1 MTKPSSSLVQAI
13 LGSGSIVGV
22 MDAVAGIVYGV
33 LVWLA
38 MNFVVVPLS
47 QVASGPIRVTRG
59 HGHHDPDPHVRYRGT
74 DRILGGAL
82 LLQVS
87 VGP

>member
-33 LVWLA
+33 LAWLA

-47 QVASGPIRVTRG
+47 QVASGPIRLTTATAIMILIHMFVIG
-59 HGHHDPDPHVRYRGT
+59 VPIAFLAERYY
-74 DRILGGAL
+74 
-82 LLQVS
+82 S
-87 VGP
+87 K